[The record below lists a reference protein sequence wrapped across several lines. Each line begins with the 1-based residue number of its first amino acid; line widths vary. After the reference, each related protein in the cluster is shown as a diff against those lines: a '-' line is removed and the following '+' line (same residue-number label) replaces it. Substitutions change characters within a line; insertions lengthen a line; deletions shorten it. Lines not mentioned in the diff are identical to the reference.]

1 MNKIELESLYTLH
14 CVSGPISERLQ
25 GQLAN
30 QFPRGAPK
38 RCTYLTHSAASSPAN
53 APFPQVLWS
62 TYVIYVCGGVFF
74 FFCAN
79 WKHISIR
86 VFEEVSGALRCVWGT
101 LFGFWISSAITTR
114 QQLEDSGLECN
125 LDSPTSESTVEK
137 LGKLCGWFRY
147 GLIELTFIGFLGPKK
162 WGGVTCPWGKFALEK
177 RGSV

>member
-74 FFCAN
+74 FFLCKLKAHFDSCVRGSK
-79 WKHISIR
+79 WSITLCLGHPFR
-86 VFEEVSGALRCVWGT
+86 VLDQQRHNHSTTAGG
-101 LFGFWISSAITTR
+101 FGFGMQFGLTHLGIY
-114 QQLEDSGLECN
+114 SGKIGQAL
-125 LDSPTSESTVEK
+125 
-137 LGKLCGWFRY
+137 W
-147 GLIELTFIGFLGPKK
+147 LI
-162 WGGVTCPWGKFALEK
+162 
-177 RGSV
+177 